1 VTGAPR
7 FVGYTIDPM
16 VQLRELT
23 IPRFGRV
30 RLLDTDLHLVC
41 DPEVEEELVRI
52 YRHHEWVYD
61 LLQSQ
66 NPAGFRGRHPVLKGE
81 IGGQPCVVKR
91 LYHGGST
98 ASLWKDR
105 FLSAKRARGFLS
117 ASLHLREEGIPTP
130 RLIFLSWLRRN
141 GLVRAEMGFERI
153 FGPDADH
160 YLFQGDAPQDWEER
174 ARQIGRLVSKLHR
187 ARFEHGDLNLMNLL
201 FSEEGELFVI
211 DLDKV
216 VVHHETLSAEIRRR
230 NLSRLERSVRKQGR
244 IHGSSEDYSEA
255 IVEQIREG
263 YDEHDPYDR
272 G

>member
-1 VTGAPR
+1 
-7 FVGYTIDPM
+7 M

-23 IPRFGRV
+23 IPRSGGV
-30 RLLDTDLHLVC
+30 RILDTDLHVVC

-61 LLQSQ
+61 LFESR

-153 FGPDADH
+153 FGSDADH
-160 YLFQGDAPQDWEER
+160 YLFPEGEPPPDWKQR
-174 ARQIGRLVSKLHR
+174 AREIGGLVAQLHG

-201 FSEEGELFVI
+201 FSKEGELYVI

-216 VVHHETLSAEIRRR
+216 IVHHETLSAELRRR

-255 IVEQIREG
+255 IVAQIREG
-263 YDEHDPYDR
+263 YDSDDSHDR

>member
-1 VTGAPR
+1 
-7 FVGYTIDPM
+7 M

-23 IPRFGRV
+23 IPRSGKV
-30 RLLDTDLHLVC
+30 RLLDTDLHVVC

-52 YRHHEWVYD
+52 YRHHEWAYD
-61 LLQSQ
+61 LLQSR

-130 RLIFLSWLRRN
+130 RLIFLAWVRRN

-160 YLFQGDAPQDWEER
+160 YFFPEGGPPPDWKER
-174 ARQIGRLVSKLHR
+174 AREIGHLVGQLHR

-201 FSEEGELFVI
+201 FSREGKLYVI

-216 VVHHETLSAEIRRR
+216 VVHAEALSAEVRRR

-244 IHGSSEDYSEA
+244 RHGSSEDYSEA
-255 IVEQIREG
+255 IVAEIREG
-263 YDEHDPYDR
+263 YENQ
-272 G
+272 